1 MRRLRDWVGP
11 WQRAGDQFAR
21 TEIKDGVLTR
31 IVFDPWRAAKLR
43 WNKRLRDAGAV
54 RKGEVFQH
62 KLSIPTLDY
71 TKLVRA
77 NPDLEAPDGWIK
89 KRAWDAFIAS
99 DASEPY
105 RMQ

>member
-1 MRRLRDWVGP
+1 MKRLRDWVGP
-11 WQRAGDQFAR
+11 WLPAGDRFTR
-21 TEIKDGVLTR
+21 TEVKDGVFNR
-31 IVFDPWRAAKLR
+31 ISFDPFRAAKLR
-43 WNKRLRDAGAV
+43 WNKFLRESGAV

-62 KLSIPTLDY
+62 ALSIPTIDY
-71 TKLVRA
+71 AKLVRA

-105 RMQ
+105 RVM